1 MPCPSAPPAPSPPA
15 LLEAGGRN
23 QEGREQRRE
32 RGGGRRGMR
41 GRARWNDSR
50 EDNEGCTCTCI
61 YHKEEGLDFAAKL
74 ATALPVSVEQ
84 LVSRDPGAG
93 HPLPACQ
100 NPHHNIWDGL
110 LGLVR

>member
-15 LLEAGGRN
+15 LLEAGGGRN
-23 QEGREQRRE
+23 QEGREQRKE
-32 RGGGRRGMR
+32 RVGGRRGMR

-50 EDNEGCTCTCI
+50 EDNESTCI

-93 HPLPACQ
+93 HPLPAC
-100 NPHHNIWDGL
+100 
-110 LGLVR
+110 